1 MIDKMP
7 HPIPSDSTR
16 GLLQDVMQQ
25 LDQRVAHF
33 KIGTAYEKVR
43 MSDAR
48 VFVAAARLPRSIA
61 QIARV
66 YGISRQAVQSSVQ
79 RLVALNVVELLPHPD
94 SLRDKIVSVTAHGG
108 EAQALAV
115 KHLGWLEMECA
126 EILGAKGLEQ
136 FRTQLLALTA
146 GLKARQ
152 VSNDMDDV
160 LELDETVDNGGSG
173 LV

>member
-1 MIDKMP
+1 MVDQTIQF
-7 HPIPSDSTR
+7 IPPDSTR
-16 GLLQDVMQQ
+16 GLLQEVMQQ

-33 KIGTAYEKVR
+33 KIGTPYEKVR

-79 RLVALNVVELLPHPD
+79 RLIALNVVELLPHPD
-94 SLRDKIVSVTAHGG
+94 SHRDKIISVTAHGNA
-108 EAQALAV
+108 AQAQAV
-115 KHLGWLEMECA
+115 KHLGWLDNECA

-152 VSNDMDDV
+152 ASGDIG
-160 LELDETVDNGGSG
+160 DEREIAEAAE
-173 LV
+173 